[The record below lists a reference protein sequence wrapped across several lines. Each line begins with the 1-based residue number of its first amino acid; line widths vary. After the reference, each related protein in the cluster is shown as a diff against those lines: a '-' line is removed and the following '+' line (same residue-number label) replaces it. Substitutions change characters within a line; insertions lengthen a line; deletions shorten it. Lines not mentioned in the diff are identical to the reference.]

1 MDHPKFD
8 VTVQLTGEDGNVFAV
23 LGRVQRALR
32 RAGATP
38 EQISAYFDEATAG
51 GSYDHVLAT
60 TMRWVKVA

>member
-8 VTVQLTGEDGNVFAV
+8 ITVQLSGEDGNAFAI

-38 EQISAYFDEATAG
+38 EQIAAYEATSG

-60 TMRWVKVA
+60 TMRWVEVA